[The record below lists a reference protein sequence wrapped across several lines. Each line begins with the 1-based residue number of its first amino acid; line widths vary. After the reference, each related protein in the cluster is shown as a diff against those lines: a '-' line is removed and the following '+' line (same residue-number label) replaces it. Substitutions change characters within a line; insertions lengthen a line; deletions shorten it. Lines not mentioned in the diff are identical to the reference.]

1 MRDVFLFVSA
11 NHTKTEKPNTRHL
24 YPTFDAQ
31 RTLFMSSACY
41 SPQPGS
47 LYAEQSRNITCVRYW
62 IGNVL
67 TQVGVCIGMHVVL
80 AL

>member
-1 MRDVFLFVSA
+1 MHLVHEFSMLF
-11 NHTKTEKPNTRHL
+11 
-24 YPTFDAQ
+24 
-31 RTLFMSSACY
+31 
-41 SPQPGS
+41 PQPGS